1 MDWPFP
7 RLPQWSLSAYKVTW
21 DEIVWIFHEKVRKRE
36 IMLPISTDTYIT
48 HSGLCT
54 SVADNSLSVHS
65 YLAQCKLHR
74 CSKKKC
80 WIGPELRTLKTKYHC
95 ARSLCFDKFGWK
107 VGWNCWKSEMTRTKY
122 MFLNDLLSMDYR
134 LKDGSLLEWSRSV
147 WNCVKCKA
155 AIFKLLSHWR
165 CLLMS
170 LGGVH
175 HIPHPHSFPWCSSTS
190 SDRDEGSLLAIG
202 RLRDHA
208 AAFPTSDAA
217 FAVELGV
224 ATESWEKKE
233 RKNKKRECF
242 VTEKTP
248 LYRQIYMQGWEHSV
262 TKCVLLQ
269 DLVKINGREREKSDG
284 YCRINIDT

>member
-170 LGGVH
+170 LWVVFTTYPTPTPSLGVPPPPQ
-175 HIPHPHSFPWCSSTS
+175 IVMKAPC
-190 SDRDEGSLLAIG
+190 SLLADSG
-202 RLRDHA
+202 TTQRPFRRVTRRLRWNLA
-208 AAFPTSDAA
+208 
-217 FAVELGV
+217 
-224 ATESWEKKE
+224 
-233 RKNKKRECF
+233 
-242 VTEKTP
+242 
-248 LYRQIYMQGWEHSV
+248 
-262 TKCVLLQ
+262 
-269 DLVKINGREREKSDG
+269 
-284 YCRINIDT
+284 